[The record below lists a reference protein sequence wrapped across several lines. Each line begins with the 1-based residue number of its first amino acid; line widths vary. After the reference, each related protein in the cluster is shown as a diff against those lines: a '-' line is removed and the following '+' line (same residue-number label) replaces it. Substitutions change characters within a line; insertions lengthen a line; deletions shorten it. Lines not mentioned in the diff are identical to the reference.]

1 METDMIRT
9 MLVAAA
15 LVCVTLP
22 AVAQPYRDRDM
33 REPPCLR
40 NRNIY
45 DYQLVPGNRSLV
57 VRDIARN
64 RYRIN
69 FMGRCYDLQHNFGLA
84 FRTRGV
90 GSLACVTR
98 GDSVYNNQAIG
109 AGRQCIVQSVEYQT
123 RDLDR
128 MDREAMQI
136 RDERRRDR
144 DYRDDYRDRDY
155 RGR

>member
-1 METDMIRT
+1 LEKQEMIRSI
-9 MLVAAA
+9 LVAAA
-15 LVCVTLP
+15 LVCVTVP
-22 AVAQPYRDRDM
+22 AVAQSYQPGER
-33 REPPCLR
+33 PCLR

-69 FMGRCYDLQHNFGLA
+69 FIGRCYDLQHNFGLA

-90 GSLACVTR
+90 GTLACVTR

-109 AGRQCIVQSVEYQT
+109 AGRQCIVESVEYQT
-123 RDLDR
+123 RSHDR

-136 RDERRRDR
+136 RDERRNDRRDR
-144 DYRDDYRDRDY
+144 DYRDRDY
-155 RGR
+155 R